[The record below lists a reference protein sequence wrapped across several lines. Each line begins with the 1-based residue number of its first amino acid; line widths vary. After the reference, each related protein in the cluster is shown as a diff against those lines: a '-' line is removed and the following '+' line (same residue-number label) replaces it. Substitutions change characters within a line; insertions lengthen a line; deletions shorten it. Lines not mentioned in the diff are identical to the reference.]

1 MGDVLDISTPW
12 TAYQD
17 LWILF
22 PNASPICSLLSISAN
37 IPVQVIPISHLMSIN
52 RFLTA
57 LSPYALLWTRVFQ
70 YNHVSLELLTAVG
83 ITSTIFTWTY
93 KSCRISPQLTLWP
106 YFYPTWLFI
115 SIILS
120 HLFPDPSMFY
130 SPSCLQACPS
140 FSILF
145 PKLWHTRLNNHL
157 LTKVHF
163 ALHLGQVKH
172 VYHHIS
178 VCCIMITILINCLSA
193 YYPCLPCSTCPSL
206 PKHSIYINFVRQ
218 GPWRSCSLVDL
229 QL

>member
-1 MGDVLDISTPW
+1 MFPSLHLCQYPSPSDPHFSPHV
-12 TAYQD
+12 YQQV
-17 LWILF
+17 F
-22 PNASPICSLLSISAN
+22 NCSLSLCPTLNQS
-37 IPVQVIPISHLMSIN
+37 IPIQPCLSGASHCCGDNFHNLYLDLQILQNLAPTHSLAL
-52 RFLTA
+52 FL
-57 LSPYALLWTRVFQ
+57 S
-70 YNHVSLELLTAVG
+70 NLTIHIHHPFPPFSRSFNV
-83 ITSTIFTWTY
+83 
-93 KSCRISPQLTLWP
+93 
-106 YFYPTWLFI
+106 LF
-115 SIILS
+115 SFL
-120 HLFPDPSMFY
+120 PSGF
-130 SPSCLQACPS
+130 PS